1 MNDLRDRLQELADGY
16 ARTVVPPGPAA
27 ARRRGRARR
36 RTAAAAVLAGVLAV
50 AVAAGLR
57 PVLTAPRPAGPVAPP
72 SAAARQPPRSTA
84 WFRPTFV
91 PEGYRRTVEMEWP
104 FERLGPPLPAG
115 RSVHRVRG
123 DGLVTIS
130 VHPDL
135 QRLDVD
141 RELLTYPRVRAVPV
155 RGRTG
160 LLFPHR
166 PDNFSSGLIWEER
179 PGLVVQAAGGGGVPD
194 RLLREIAEGLEIRA
208 GPPVT
213 ITAGPLPDG
222 WVQAPGSTSLQV
234 LPRSHHQAYAKGG
247 AGGRS
252 S

>member
-1 MNDLRDRLQELADGY
+1 MNELRDRLQELADGY

-36 RTAAAAVLAGVLAV
+36 
-50 AVAAGLR
+50 
-57 PVLTAPRPAGPVAPP
+57 
-72 SAAARQPPRSTA
+72 
-84 WFRPTFV
+84 
-91 PEGYRRTVEMEWP
+91 
-104 FERLGPPLPAG
+104 
-115 RSVHRVRG
+115 
-123 DGLVTIS
+123 
-130 VHPDL
+130 
-135 QRLDVD
+135 
-141 RELLTYPRVRAVPV
+141 
-155 RGRTG
+155 RTG

-222 WVQAPGSTSLQV
+222 WVQAPGSTILQV